1 MEKQEGHKPV
11 LLEECLQN
19 LNLFP
24 GQWIVDGTL
33 GGGGHSEEILKKILP
48 SGKLIGVD
56 KDEEAI
62 KRCQKRFQGAGNDI
76 LYLHGDFKELPQLL
90 AQAGI
95 KTVGGI
101 LIDLGVSSF
110 QLEDAARGFSY
121 GQTAVLDMRMDK
133 TSPLTAGDV
142 VNGYSRT
149 ELTRIFRDY
158 GEEKW
163 ASRIAEFIE
172 RARANKRIETTDEL
186 TEIIKNAIPAS
197 ARRQG
202 PHPSKRTFQAIRIEV
217 NGELAGLGHA
227 VGEFTDLLTPGGRLC
242 VITFHSLEDRIIKQT
257 MRKLENPCECPP
269 KAPICTCGK
278 KPAAKVITRKPIV
291 PGVEELEENPRARSA
306 KLRVLEKL

>member
-48 SGKLIGVD
+48 GGKLIGVD

-62 KRCQKRFQGAGNDI
+62 ERCKTRFQGAGEDI

-95 KTVGGI
+95 ETVNGI

-133 TSPLTAGDV
+133 TSPLTACDV
-142 VNGYSRT
+142 VNEYSRM

-172 RARANKRIETTDEL
+172 RARANKKIETTDEL
-186 TEIIKNAIPAS
+186 TQIIKNAIPAS

-227 VGEFTDLLTPGGRLC
+227 VDEFTDLLAPGGRLC

-278 KPAAKVITRKPIV
+278 KPVAKVITRKPIV
-291 PGVEELEENPRARSA
+291 PGAEELEGNPRARSA

>member
-1 MEKQEGHKPV
+1 MDKQEGHKPV
-11 LLEECLQN
+11 LLNECIQN
-19 LNLFP
+19 LNLTP
-24 GQWIVDGTL
+24 GMTIVDGTM
-33 GGGGHSEEILKKILP
+33 GGGGHSAEILKKILP
-48 SGKLIGVD
+48 GGKLIGVD

-62 KRCQKRFQGAGNDI
+62 ERCKKRFEAADHNI

-90 AQAGI
+90 AQAGV
-95 KTVGGI
+95 KTVDGI

-110 QLEDAARGFSY
+110 QLEDAERGFSY
-121 GQTAVLDMRMDK
+121 NQPAVLDMRMDK
-133 TSPLTAGDV
+133 TSPLTAYDV
-142 VNGYSRT
+142 VNGYSKSD
-149 ELTRIFRDY
+149 LTHVIRDY

-172 RARANKRIETTDEL
+172 RARANKKIETTDDL

-217 NGELAGLGHA
+217 NGELAGLDRAIGDHA
-227 VGEFTDLLTPGGRLC
+227 NLLSHGGRLC
-242 VITFHSLEDRIIKQT
+242 VITFHSLEDRIVKQA

-269 KAPICTCGK
+269 TSPICTCGK
-278 KPAAKVITRKPIV
+278 TPTAKVITRKPIS
-291 PGVEELEENPRARSA
+291 PTGDELEENPRARSA

>member
-11 LLEECLQN
+11 LLQECLVN
-19 LNLFP
+19 LNLHP
-24 GQWIVDGTL
+24 GQTIVDGTM
-33 GGGGHSEEILKKILP
+33 GGGGHSAEILKRILP
-48 SGKLIGVD
+48 GGKLIGVD

-62 KRCQKRFQGAGNDI
+62 ERCKKRFQGAGNDV

-90 AQAGI
+90 AQTGLE
-95 KTVGGI
+95 TVDGI

-110 QLEDAARGFSY
+110 QLEDASRGFSY
-121 GQTAVLDMRMDK
+121 GQPAVLDMRMDK
-133 TSPLTAGDV
+133 ASPLTAAEV
-142 VNGYSRT
+142 VNGYAK
-149 ELTRIFRDY
+149 EDLTRIIRDY

-172 RARANKRIETTDEL
+172 RARAKKKIETSEEL
-186 TEIIKNAIPAS
+186 NEIIRNAIPAS

-217 NGELAGLGHA
+217 NGELAGLDKAIGDHT
-227 VGEFTDLLTPGGRLC
+227 ELLTCGGRLC
-242 VITFHSLEDRIIKQT
+242 VITFHSLEDRIVKQA

-269 KAPICTCGK
+269 TSPICICGK
-278 KPAAKVITRKPIV
+278 KPVARVITRKPIG
-291 PGVEELEENPRARSA
+291 PSGEELEENPRARSA